1 MSHEDFMRR
10 AIEIAR
16 GNPAAPFGTVI
27 ADRGTGKII
36 AEGLNE
42 AGINPIWH
50 GEMTALRNLDGSAD
64 RSRLT
69 LYTTAE
75 PCPMCMAAILWAG
88 VGEVVYGTSI
98 PTLISLGWPQIVL
111 RAEEVATR
119 ANFAACQ
126 LRGGI
131 LEPECDV
138 LFANSRPGS
147 SPSP

>member
-10 AIEIAR
+10 AIEVAR

-27 ADRGTGKII
+27 ADRGTGEIV

-42 AGINPIWH
+42 AGSNPIWH

-75 PCPMCMAAILWAG
+75 PCPMCTAAILWTG
-88 VGEVVYGTSI
+88 IGEVAYGTSI

-119 ANFAACQ
+119 ANFAACT
-126 LRGGI
+126 LTPGL
-131 LEPECDV
+131 LETECDA
-138 LFANSRPGS
+138 LFRRK
-147 SPSP
+147 